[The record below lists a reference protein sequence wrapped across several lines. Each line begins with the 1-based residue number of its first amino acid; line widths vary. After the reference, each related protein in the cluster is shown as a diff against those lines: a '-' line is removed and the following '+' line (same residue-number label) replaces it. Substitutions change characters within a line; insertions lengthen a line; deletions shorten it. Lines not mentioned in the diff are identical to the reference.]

1 MRMNRME
8 IPMTKLIPFFL
19 LATLPCAADGLADLR
34 GTLARLQGGE
44 AIHAM
49 ADIQNWS
56 QNGEGKKARVKQSH
70 STVQIEDGPN
80 GLRLGWTSLQIQ
92 NARKESQLKAT
103 DPEAPTPNLDSLS
116 ALNGLGATAFLSQSD
131 HLLQQLKG
139 ATVLEDR
146 PDTCQGKPAR
156 LVVFKLDPAV
166 GAEEKS
172 MIKDR
177 KETLKVWLD
186 DHGVPL
192 ATEHAAAIKASKFLI
207 SFIANNHQTC
217 KLAVMGNRLVVSN
230 ETQENSG
237 SGMGFSNTT
246 KKMTALTFF

>member
-1 MRMNRME
+1 MS
-8 IPMTKLIPFFL
+8 KLIPIL
-19 LATLPCAADGLADLR
+19 LLTALPCAADALADLR
-34 GTLARLQGGE
+34 GALSRLQGSE
-44 AIHAM
+44 AIRAT

-56 QNGEGKKARVKQSH
+56 QDGEGKKARVKQTH
-70 STVQIEDGPN
+70 SSVQLEDGPS
-80 GLRLGWTSLQIQ
+80 GLRLGWTSQQIQ
-92 NARKESQLKAT
+92 GARKESQLKAT
-103 DPEAPTPNLDSLS
+103 NPEAVTPNLDSLS
-116 ALNGLGATAFLSQSD
+116 ALNGLDATAFLSQSD

-156 LVVFKLDPAV
+156 LVVFKLDPVV

-186 DHGVPL
+186 SHGVPL
-192 ATEHAAAIKASKFLI
+192 ASEHEMAIKASKFLLTFTI
-207 SFIANNHQTC
+207 SNRQAR
-217 KLAVMGNRLVVSN
+217 KLAVLGNRLVVAN
-230 ETQENSG
+230 ETEESSG
-237 SGMGFSNTT
+237 SGMGFSNTS